1 MEEKKDKLGFGGWL
15 FAGFVG
21 ISVVLASP
29 VIGLAW
35 LGTKGLEA
43 LGVDNTP
50 KDDVSPYDL

>member
-1 MEEKKDKLGFGGWL
+1 M

-21 ISVVLASP
+21 VSFVVAAP

-43 LGVDNTP
+43 LGCDNTP
-50 KDDVSPYDL
+50 KDDVNPLDL

>member
-1 MEEKKDKLGFGGWL
+1 MKEKKDKLGFCGWL

-21 ISVVLASP
+21 VSFVVAAP

-43 LGVDNTP
+43 LGCDNTP
-50 KDDVSPYDL
+50 KDDVNPLDL